1 MILPIYLYGHPVL
14 RKKGE
19 NITPDYP
26 ELKKVISDMFDTMYA
41 AKGVGLAAP
50 QVGLSINLFIVDATP
65 FAEDEDISKEEQ
77 EFLSTFKKVFINA
90 KIESEDGKEWAFN
103 EGCLSIPNIREDVI
117 RKPVITIT
125 YQDENFQQHT
135 ETFSGIAARIIQ
147 HEYDHVQGVLF
158 IDRISAFRKK
168 MIAGKLKDIEQG
180 IIVPKYK
187 YKTQVV

>member
-103 EGCLSIPNIREDVI
+103 EGCLSIPYIREDVI